1 MKELAVLYRR
11 VSTDHQ
17 EGSLDVQEAKLS
29 AYMTMKGFNSCADL
43 ECFDEETSGGVPFA
57 ERKGGAAALAILE
70 HGYTRQLGLD
80 PYPVKH
86 LIVAKL
92 DRLGR
97 KATDMLQ
104 LLQWLDARKITL
116 HIVDLGGDA
125 VSTGGPVGRLMFA
138 LLAHFAE
145 FERDM
150 IRTRITD
157 RLNKKFKDG
166 EVIGTIPYGF
176 RPVDEQGR
184 AVVKIQ
190 TGTTAGGKPTFTWP
204 KGTKLAPDPTEQF
217 WIREMAQRM
226 TEPNANYNRV
236 ATWLNERQVP
246 TKTGVIGG
254 WQTANVKKVLESK
267 HTAELLKQQPAN
279 EVALIQ

>member
-1 MKELAVLYRR
+1 MKDYAALYRR
-11 VSTDHQ
+11 VSTGHQ
-17 EGSLDVQEAKLS
+17 EGSLDVQEAKL
-29 AYMTMKGFNSCADL
+29 ANYLMLKGLVSHTSL
-43 ECFDEETSGGVPFA
+43 EFFDEETSGGIAFA
-57 ERKGGAAALAILE
+57 DRDGGRSILSALE
-70 HGYTRQLGLD
+70 HGFSPQLGLT
-80 PYPVKH
+80 PEPVKH
-86 LIVAKL
+86 LVVAKL

-104 LLQWLDARKITL
+104 LLQWLDERKITL

-157 RLNKKFKDG
+157 RLSKKFKDN

-176 RPVDEQGR
+176 RPVDAEGR
-184 AVVKIQ
+184 SVTKIQ
-190 TGTTAGGKPTFTWP
+190 TGTNGEGKPIMAWP
-204 KGTKLAPDPTEQF
+204 KGTKLTDDPTEQY

-226 TEPNANYNRV
+226 TEANANYNRV
-236 ATWLNERQVP
+236 ATWLNQRQVP
-246 TKTGVIGG
+246 TKTGVVGG

-267 HTAELLKQQPAN
+267 HTAEVLKKKPLNDEQN
-279 EVALIQ
+279 ID